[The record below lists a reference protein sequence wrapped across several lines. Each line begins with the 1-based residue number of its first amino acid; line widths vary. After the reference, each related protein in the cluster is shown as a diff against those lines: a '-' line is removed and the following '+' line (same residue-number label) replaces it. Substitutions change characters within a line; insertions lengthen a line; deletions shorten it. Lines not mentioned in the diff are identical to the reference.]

1 MYIIEES
8 YLQTFSHSLNFAQ
21 PQKRMNLK
29 TVFYRGRKY
38 YKISLSD
45 KESIMIPYKPNITD
59 EEVLSYIER
68 YRNP

>member
-1 MYIIEES
+1 MF
-8 YLQTFSHSLNFAQ
+8 LQSFFHRL
-21 PQKRMNLK
+21 
-29 TVFYRGRKY
+29 
-38 YKISLSD
+38 SLSD